1 MTYKLSKA
9 ADRDLK
15 RLFKASLVQFGR
27 LQADVYYDGVVGTLN
42 ALAER
47 PLMARERGEY
57 GAGICMHPY
66 RSHVIVYRVVRLD
79 IQIVRILH
87 GRQDLPEHI

>member
-1 MTYKLSKA
+1 MTYRLSKA

-15 RLFKASLVQFGR
+15 RLFTASLVQFGR
-27 LQADVYYDGVVGTLN
+27 LQADLYYDGIVGTLN

-47 PLMARERGEY
+47 PLIARERIEY
-57 GAGICMHPY
+57 GPGIRMHPF
-66 RSHVIVYRVVRLD
+66 RSHVIVYRIVRVD
-79 IQIVRILH
+79 IQIIRILH